1 MEAHL
6 RDSHGQPVEL
16 TDELGRPVKLTD
28 EHGQP
33 VHLTGVAFPSSDT
46 TATVPAPSCGTGH
59 TTLGEAM
66 EGAGAPPAVG
76 GTTTI
81 GDVLGGGQYQPKRGD
96 QTEEMGFG
104 GGGVVSGE
112 IQRSGYSS
120 SGSSEVSVVIRATC
134 V

>member
-46 TATVPAPSCGTGH
+46 TAPVPAPSFGTGH

-66 EGAGAPPAVG
+66 EAPSAVG

-81 GDVLGGGQYQPKRGD
+81 GDVLEGGQYQPRRGD
-96 QTEEMGFG
+96 QTEELSFG
-104 GGGVVSGE
+104 GGVASGE

-120 SGSSEVSVVIRATC
+120 SGSSEVSVVIRATR